1 MSFLKKQRLSIVLPL
16 NETKNAEIKKI
27 LKFFKND
34 KKKKRFCA
42 IMLQIH
48 INVWT
53 LITTKINLISKK
65 GDLMKKHILS
75 LTLGSLLVSTLSA
88 EDDGFYMS
96 AGYQIGE
103 AAQMVKN
110 TKGIQ
115 ELSDNYEKLNNLL
128 TKYSTLNTLIKLSSD
143 PSAINGVRNDLGA
156 SAAGLLND
164 KKNSPAYQAVLLAI
178 NAAVGFWNIVGYVTQ
193 CGGNAN
199 GTASTSSTTIF
210 DNEPGY
216 RSTSITCSLN
226 VYTPGY
232 YGPMSI
238 ENFKKLNEA
247 YQILQTA
254 LKQGLP
260 TLNEKNGTVSVTYS
274 YKCAGQGN
282 NNCDVLKDN
291 RNGGTK
297 SETQTIDGK
306 TVNTTISS
314 KVVNYDAPGNTLGAS
329 YTDITTTMSN
339 VPDNAQAL
347 LAQASTLINTINS
360 ACPYFSAPNSH
371 ANGPK
376 WEWPSNKLC
385 GAFSEEIGAIQKMIT
400 DAQEMLNQAN
410 IVNANGQSSNPVD
423 SHFNPFTG
431 NTSFAEGML
440 KNAQAQ
446 AQMLN
451 LANQVG
457 QAINP
462 NNLTGTFQNFV
473 KGFLATCNNPSTAGT
488 GGTQGS
494 PPGTVTTQTFA
505 SGCAYVGE
513 TITALNNSIAHFG
526 AQAEQIQQ
534 AEDLAY
540 TLANFSSQYKKLGD
554 TYNSITTAISS
565 IPNAQAIQN
574 VVSKKNNPYSP
585 QGIQENFYLNQNT
598 YNQVQTINQ
607 ELGRNPFRKVG
618 IVSSQTNNGAMNGI
632 GIQVGYKQF
641 FGQKRRWGARY
652 YGFFDYNHAFIK
664 SSFFNS
670 ASDVWTYGFGADALY
685 NFINDKATNFLGKNN
700 KLSVGLFGGIAL
712 AGTSWL
718 NSEYVNLATVNN
730 VYNAKMNVANF
741 QFLFNMGVRM
751 NLARPK
757 KKDSDHVAQH
767 GIELG
772 LKIPTINTN
781 YYSFMGAELK
791 YRRLYSVYLNYVF
804 AY

>member
-1 MSFLKKQRLSIVLPL
+1 
-16 NETKNAEIKKI
+16 
-27 LKFFKND
+27 
-34 KKKKRFCA
+34 
-42 IMLQIH
+42 
-48 INVWT
+48 
-53 LITTKINLISKK
+53 
-65 GDLMKKHILS
+65 MKKHILS
-75 LTLGSLLVSTLSA
+75 LALGSLLVSTLSA
-88 EDDGFYMS
+88 EDDGFYTS
-96 AGYQIGE
+96 VGYQIGE
-103 AAQMVKN
+103 AAQMVTN

-115 ELSDNYEKLNNLL
+115 QLSDNYENLSKLL
-128 TKYSTLNTLIKLSSD
+128 TRYSTLNTLIQLSAD
-143 PSAINGVRNDLGA
+143 PSAINSARENLGA
-156 SAAGLLND
+156 SAKNLIGD
-164 KKNSPAYQAVLLAI
+164 TKNSPAYQAVLLAI
-178 NAAVGFWNIVGYVTQ
+178 NAAVGFWNVVGYVTQ
-193 CGGNAN
+193 CGGNGN
-199 GTASTSSTTIF
+199 QKSISSTTIF
-210 DNEPGY
+210 NNEPGY

-226 VYTPGY
+226 GYAPGY

-254 LKQGLP
+254 LKKGLP
-260 TLNEKNGTVSVTYS
+260 ALKQNDGKIGVTYS
-274 YKCAGQGN
+274 YTCSGEGN
-282 NNCDVLKDN
+282 TNCSPGVTGVEN
-291 RNGGTK
+291 QNGGTATK
-297 SETQTIDGK
+297 TQTIDGK
-306 TVNTTISS
+306 TVTTTINS
-314 KVVNYDAPGNTLGAS
+314 KVVDSAASGNTSHVS
-329 YTDITTTMSN
+329 YTQITN
-339 VPDNAQAL
+339 KLDGVPDNAQAL
-347 LAQASTLINTINS
+347 LAQASTLINTINK
-360 ACPYFSAPNSH
+360 ACPYFDANNSSEANAPKFSTTT
-371 ANGPK
+371 GK
-376 WEWPSNKLC
+376 IC
-385 GAFSEEIGAIQKMIT
+385 GTFSEEISAIQKMIT
-400 DAQEMLNQAN
+400 DAQELVNQTSAIN
-410 IVNANGQSSNPVD
+410 TNEQTTPVGG
-423 SHFNPFTG
+423 SGGKPFNPFTDA
-431 NTSFAEGML
+431 SFAQGML
-440 KNAQAQ
+440 ANASAQAK
-446 AQMLN
+446 MLN

-457 QAINP
+457 QTLNP
-462 NNLTGTFQNFV
+462 ENLSGTFKNFV
-473 KGFLATCNNPSTAGT
+473 TGFLATCNNKSTAGT
-488 GGTQGS
+488 SGTQGS
-494 PPGTVTTQTFA
+494 APGTVTTQTFA
-505 SGCAYVGE
+505 SGCAYVE
-513 TITALNNSIAHFG
+513 QTITNLENSIAHFG
-526 AQAEQIQQ
+526 TQAEQIQQ
-534 AEDLAY
+534 AENIAD
-540 TLANFSSQYKKLGD
+540 TLVHFKSRYSELGN
-554 TYNSITTAISS
+554 TYNSITTALSKV
-565 IPNAQAIQN
+565 PNAQSLQN

-585 QGIQENFYLNQNT
+585 QGIETNYYLNQNA

-641 FGQKRRWGARY
+641 FGQKRKWGARY

-757 KKDSDHVAQH
+757 KKDSDHAAQH

>member
-1 MSFLKKQRLSIVLPL
+1 
-16 NETKNAEIKKI
+16 
-27 LKFFKND
+27 
-34 KKKKRFCA
+34 
-42 IMLQIH
+42 
-48 INVWT
+48 
-53 LITTKINLISKK
+53 
-65 GDLMKKHILS
+65 MKKHILS
-75 LTLGSLLVSTLSA
+75 LTLGSLLVSALSA

-115 ELSDNYEKLNNLL
+115 QLSDNYENLSNLL
-128 TKYSTLNTLIKLSSD
+128 TRYSTLNTLIKLSAD
-143 PSAINGVRNDLGA
+143 PSAINGVRENLGA
-156 SAAGLLND
+156 SAKNLIGD
-164 KKNSPAYQAVLLAI
+164 TKNSPAYQAVLLAI
-178 NAAVGFWNIVGYVTQ
+178 NAAVGFWNVVGYVTQ

-210 DNEPGY
+210 NNEPGY

-226 VYTPGY
+226 GYTPGY

-254 LKQGLP
+254 LKKGLP
-260 TLNEKNGTVSVTYS
+260 ALKENNGTVNVSYTYTCS
-274 YKCAGQGN
+274 GKGN
-282 NNCDVLKDN
+282 NNCDALKDN
-291 RNGGTK
+291 RNGVSKT
-297 SETQTIDGK
+297 ETQTIDGK
-306 TVNTTISS
+306 SVSTTIRS
-314 KVVNYDAPGNTLGAS
+314 KVVNSGTETNNGSS
-329 YTDITTTMSN
+329 YTEITNSLSG
-339 VPDNAQAL
+339 VPDSAQAL
-347 LAQASTLINTINS
+347 LAQASTLINTINE
-360 ACPYFSAPNSH
+360 ACPYFHAPNSQ

-376 WEWPSNKLC
+376 WEWSSNKLC
-385 GAFSEEIGAIQKMIT
+385 GAFSQEISAIQKMIT
-400 DAQEMLNQAN
+400 DAQDLVNQTSVIN
-410 IVNANGQSSNPVD
+410 SNEQTTQVGGNKP
-423 SHFNPFTG
+423 FNPFTDA
-431 NTSFAEGML
+431 SFAQGML
-440 KNAQAQ
+440 ANAQAQ
-446 AQMLN
+446 AKMLN
-451 LANQVG
+451 LAEQVG

-462 NNLTGTFQNFV
+462 ERLSGTFKNFV
-473 KGFLATCNNPSTAGT
+473 TGFLATCHNPSTAGT
-488 GGTQGS
+488 SGTQGS
-494 PPGTVTTQTFA
+494 SPGTVTTQTFA
-505 SGCAYVGE
+505 SGCAYVE
-513 TITALNNSIAHFG
+513 QTITNLNNSIAHFG
-526 AQAEQIQQ
+526 TEAQQIQQ
-534 AEDLAY
+534 AENIAD
-540 TLANFSSQYKKLGD
+540 TLVNFKSRYNELGN
-554 TYNSITTAISS
+554 TYNSITTALSS
-565 IPNAQAIQN
+565 IPNAQSLQN
-574 VVSKKNNPYSP
+574 AVSKKNNPYSP
-585 QGIQENFYLNQNT
+585 QGIETNYYLNQNT
-598 YNQVQTINQ
+598 YNQIQTINQ

-751 NLARPK
+751 NLARSK
-757 KKDSDHVAQH
+757 KKGSDHVAQH

>member
-1 MSFLKKQRLSIVLPL
+1 
-16 NETKNAEIKKI
+16 
-27 LKFFKND
+27 
-34 KKKKRFCA
+34 
-42 IMLQIH
+42 
-48 INVWT
+48 
-53 LITTKINLISKK
+53 
-65 GDLMKKHILS
+65 MKKHILS
-75 LTLGSLLVSTLSA
+75 LTLGSLLVSALSA

-128 TKYSTLNTLIKLSSD
+128 NRYSTLNTLIKLSAD
-143 PSAINGVRNDLGA
+143 PSAINGARENLGA
-156 SAAGLLND
+156 SAKNLIGD
-164 KKNSPAYQAVLLAI
+164 TKNSPAYQAVLLAI
-178 NAAVGFWNIVGYVTQ
+178 NAAVGFWNVVGYVTQ

-199 GTASTSSTTIF
+199 GTESTSSTTIF
-210 DNEPGY
+210 NNEPGY

-226 VYTPGY
+226 NYKPGY

-254 LKQGLP
+254 LKKGLP
-260 TLNEKNGTVSVTYS
+260 ALKENNGTVGVEYTYTCS
-274 YKCAGQGN
+274 GKGN
-282 NNCDVLKDN
+282 NNCEIQGVN
-291 RNGGTK
+291 SNK
-297 SETQTIDGK
+297 SKTTTQTIDGK
-306 TVNTTISS
+306 SVTTTISS
-314 KVVNYDAPGNTLGAS
+314 KVVDSLAEGNKLGVS
-329 YTDITTTMSN
+329 YTEITN
-339 VPDNAQAL
+339 KLDGVPDSAQAL
-347 LAQASTLINTINS
+347 LAQASTLINTINT
-360 ACPYFSAPNSH
+360 ACPYFH
-371 ANGPK
+371 ANNSNEANAPK
-376 WEWPSNKLC
+376 FSTTTGKIC
-385 GAFSEEIGAIQKMIT
+385 GAFSEEISAIQKMIT
-400 DAQEMLNQAN
+400 DAQELVNQTSVIN
-410 IVNANGQSSNPVD
+410 SNEQSTPVGTNNGKP
-423 SHFNPFTG
+423 FNPFTDA
-431 NTSFAEGML
+431 SFAQGML
-440 KNAQAQ
+440 ANASAQAK
-446 AQMLN
+446 MLN
-451 LANQVG
+451 LAEQVG

-462 NNLTGTFQNFV
+462 ERLGGTFKEFV
-473 KGFLATCNNPSTAGT
+473 TGFLATCDNPSTNGNHA
-488 GGTQGS
+488 TQGS
-494 PPGTVTTQTFA
+494 APGTVTTQTFA
-505 SGCAYVGE
+505 SGCAYVRE
-513 TITALNNSIAHFG
+513 TITNLTNSIAHFG
-526 AQAEQIQQ
+526 TEAQQIQQ
-534 AEDLAY
+534 AENIAD
-540 TLANFSSQYKKLGD
+540 TLVNFKSKYSELGN
-554 TYNSITTAISS
+554 TYNSITTALSS
-565 IPNAQAIQN
+565 IPNAQSLQN

-585 QGIQENFYLNQNT
+585 QGIETNYYLNQNS
-598 YNQVQTINQ
+598 YNQIQTINQ